1 MTLLRKTKMDRSKTA
16 LVTGAAGLVGKALTT
31 RLYSLGITVRIVVR
45 SDPKGIHRYADE
57 IFTGDLTDRNFC
69 NEVVKGV
76 DYIFHCAANS
86 SGAAVMGNTP
96 LVHVTPN
103 IIMNANLMEA
113 AYFEGVEKFIWLAST
128 TGYPESDEAITE
140 DKGFEG
146 DPYEKYFAVGWM
158 KRYTEVLC
166 RLYSEKL
173 NPRMP
178 CVVLRPTN
186 IYGPGDKTDLNT
198 CHVLPALVKKV
209 ADRHNPIEVWGDG
222 SETRDLI
229 YVEDMVDAIMLAAT
243 NLDTYDPLNIG
254 SGTSTSVKEL
264 LDHIIRLDRFED
276 AVVEYVDG
284 PRMIP
289 KRAVSVQKAKSLI
302 GFEASTNLEEGL
314 LKTIEWYKSTRTKI
328 GT

>member
-1 MTLLRKTKMDRSKTA
+1 MDKSKTA
-16 LVTGAAGLVGKALTT
+16 LVTGAAGLVGKSLTR
-31 RLYSLGITVRIVVR
+31 RLYASGVTVKIVIRSESQGI
-45 SDPKGIHRYADE
+45 DRYADE
-57 IFTGDLTDRNFC
+57 VFQGDLTDRIFC
-69 NEVVKGV
+69 DEVVKGV
-76 DYIFHCAANS
+76 DYVFHCAANS
-86 SGAAVMGNTP
+86 SGAAVMGSTP

-140 DKGFEG
+140 DRGFEG

-173 NPRMP
+173 NPKMP

-186 IYGPGDKTDLNT
+186 VYGPGDKTDLNT

-209 ADRHNPIEVWGDG
+209 ADRHSPIEVWGDG

-229 YVEDMVDAIMLAAT
+229 YVEDMVDAIVLAAT
-243 NLDTYDPLNIG
+243 HLNGYDPLNIG

-264 LDHIIRLDRFED
+264 LDRIIRLDRFGE
-276 AVVEYVDG
+276 AVVKYVDG

-289 KRAVSVQKAKSLI
+289 KRAVSVEKAKSLI
-302 GFEASTNLEEGL
+302 GFKATTPLEEGL
-314 LKTIEWYKSTRTKI
+314 LETIEWYKRTRTKI
-328 GT
+328 GA